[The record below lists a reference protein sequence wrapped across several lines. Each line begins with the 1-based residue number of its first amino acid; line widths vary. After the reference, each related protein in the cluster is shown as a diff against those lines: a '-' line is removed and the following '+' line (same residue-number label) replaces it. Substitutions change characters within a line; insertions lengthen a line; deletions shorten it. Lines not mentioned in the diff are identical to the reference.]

1 MRDYLL
7 PTAYWLM
14 RCFSL
19 QIPASNGLLLLALEK
34 GSPEQRQLALL
45 TVLLITFPFTPSID
59 LN

>member
-34 GSPEQRQLALL
+34 GSPERRQLALL
-45 TVLLITFPFTPSID
+45 AVLLITFPFTPSID